1 MFFFFFVL
9 LFFFLGGA
17 VGSVC
22 VVSTFSSGNS
32 AGMVTAAQKSER
44 NFVTRNAHSCNLLS
58 AVHGCLKLEVPQQTW
73 LPHPI
78 LTKQG
83 GSSWHFRYPGSFVSS
98 RHCPCQWSK
107 SVRPLPPPAAHHGR
121 CPLPLL
127 LLCHMSGALPKHP
140 KNVACQN
147 YETTGSLWPPAV
159 WSQKSSGPPDSSAKL
174 ENSPWLFVD
183 FLDESFSLPPQH
195 ILFWG
200 NNFCKLV
207 VVKPHPPYVFGIF
220 PTRKVGGSDD
230 SSYPNLTTCKSAH
243 MFFSKL
249 SWLKLNH
256 QEFADLLWVDPTR
269 SWTWKH
275 KSPRSCNR
283 PTWSWA
289 CSRMEA
295 DRPVGKKRHVFFSD
309 GVF

>member
-1 MFFFFFVL
+1 
-9 LFFFLGGA
+9 
-17 VGSVC
+17 
-22 VVSTFSSGNS
+22 
-32 AGMVTAAQKSER
+32 MVTAAQKSER

-174 ENSPWLFVD
+174 ETPHFFVD
-183 FLDESFSLPPQH
+183 LRNTFFLGEP
-195 ILFWG
+195 
-200 NNFCKLV
+200 NFAND
-207 VVKPHPPYVFGIF
+207 
-220 PTRKVGGSDD
+220 GGFI
-230 SSYPNLTTCKSAH
+230 H
-243 MFFSKL
+243 MFWNHFQPEKLGVQMIHLTPIWRLANRRICFSPNWVGWNSTTKNLL
-249 SWLKLNH
+249 SCYESIPREKLNLKT
-256 QEFADLLWVDPTR
+256 QTDRGLAIALPEAGLARGW
-269 SWTWKH
+269 
-275 KSPRSCNR
+275 R
-283 PTWSWA
+283 PTDPLG
-289 CSRMEA
+289 RNDMF
-295 DRPVGKKRHVFFSD
+295 FFSD